1 MSSDTPARLLVWLC
15 LSVSLLFTCT
25 AHAELLLEPS
35 SSGTLLG
42 KHITILEDPG
52 GTLTPMESLR
62 IQRTGQFQT
71 PEADHP
77 SFGYTGSVF
86 WTHIVFQQTGKVAET
101 WYLELDTPLLGEVD
115 LYVIERDDI
124 RIQTRTGSN
133 RKFAQRPIEHRSFLF
148 PFTLEPGERV
158 EFMLRTVAQTSH
170 QLALNIWQADEF
182 WTKEQSR
189 YAMLGVFFGMM
200 VVMIIF
206 NSFIYLSLRDP
217 SYLPYVCFVC
227 FITVFL
233 ASLDGLST
241 QFLWPNSAWWNRA
254 FIAAL
259 VPATSCSA
267 LIFTDRFLELEGRR
281 PGARALL
288 NINVRILILLV
299 IAAFFLPY
307 GTVIRP
313 AIVFSVTATIICT
326 VLGVTEWLNG
336 SRAAK
341 FYTLAWVAPMVGSSL
356 LAFSKLGY
364 LEHSL
369 ATSYG
374 LHVGAA
380 IEVTLF
386 SIALAARMQA
396 VRDDTIRAELE
407 TTQLREQLNTQMQA
421 KVELFTKIASDL
433 QSPLG
438 AILKHLDS
446 YRSQLTE
453 ATVVTD
459 SIFSDMTED
468 TLVRDMRGRVLDN
481 TQNQHFQLMGIEHDA
496 KRLADVVK
504 DMQALSDSNTNKQE
518 THSLLLRDLLET
530 SLERVRSSLGDNL
543 FETIEITDDIQQAEP
558 PPSVEGNPFILV
570 DALKCI
576 LMQSIRQATNAKMP
590 ELRIHHQRAGEFY
603 LISFINNGGAMMA
616 SDVEELF
623 KLELTPGTRSRD
635 LAVIRSV
642 LRQEGGDLT
651 LLSSGQHGTQAA
663 FELRLPIHVKVR
675 QSVALMD
682 AQA

>member
-1 MSSDTPARLLVWLC
+1 MV
-15 LSVSLLFTCT
+15 F
-25 AHAELLLEPS
+25 E
-35 SSGTLLG
+35 
-42 KHITILEDPG
+42 
-52 GTLTPMESLR
+52 
-62 IQRTGQFQT
+62 QTGQR
-71 PEADHP
+71 P
-77 SFGYTGSVF
+77 
-86 WTHIVFQQTGKVAET
+86 ET
-101 WYLELDTPLLGEVD
+101 WYIELDTPLVGEVD
-115 LYVIERDDI
+115 LFTINRNDI
-124 RIQTRTGSN
+124 TLKTKTGSDRN
-133 RKFAQRPIEHRSFLF
+133 FSHRPIEHRSFLF
-148 PFTLEPGERV
+148 PFELQPGERV
-158 EFMLRTVAQTSH
+158 EFMLRTSAQTSH
-170 QLALNIWQADEF
+170 QLALNIWQSDDF
-182 WTKEQSR
+182 WTKEQGR

-200 VVMIIF
+200 IVMIIF
-206 NSFIYLSLRDP
+206 NTFVYISLRDP
-217 SYLPYVCFVC
+217 SYLPYVLFV
-227 FITVFL
+227 FFVTTFL
-233 ASLDGLST
+233 GSLDGLST
-241 QFLWPNSAWWNRA
+241 QFLWPNSPWWNRS

-259 VPATSCSA
+259 VPATSCAA
-267 LIFTDRFLELEGRR
+267 LIFTDGFLELEGRR

-288 NINVRILILLV
+288 NINARILLLLIV
-299 IAAFFLPY
+299 AAFFLPY

-326 VLGVTEWLNG
+326 ILGVTEWYCG

-341 FYTLAWVAPMVGSSL
+341 YYTLAWVAPMVGSSL

-380 IEVTLF
+380 IEVILF
-386 SIALAARMQA
+386 SIALAARMQS
-396 VRDDTIRAELE
+396 VRDDTIRAEIE

-421 KVELFTKIASDL
+421 KVELFTKISSDL
-433 QSPLG
+433 QLPLN

-446 YRSQLTE
+446 YRHQLTE

-481 TQNQHFQLMGIEHDA
+481 TQDQHFQLMGIEHDA

-504 DMQALSDSNTNKQE
+504 DMQALSDSGKQE
-518 THSLLLRDLLET
+518 AHSLLLRDLFET
-530 SLERVRSSLGDNL
+530 SIERVRASLGDNL
-543 FETIEITDDIQQAEP
+543 FETIEITSDIDEPDP

-576 LMQSIRQATNAKMP
+576 LMQSIRQATNAKLP
-590 ELRIHHQRAGEFY
+590 ELRIQHRRAGEFY
-603 LISFINNGGAMMA
+603 LITFVNNGGAMMA

-651 LLSSGQHGTQAA
+651 LLNSGQQGSHAA

-675 QSVALMD
+675 QSVALMEVEV
-682 AQA
+682 